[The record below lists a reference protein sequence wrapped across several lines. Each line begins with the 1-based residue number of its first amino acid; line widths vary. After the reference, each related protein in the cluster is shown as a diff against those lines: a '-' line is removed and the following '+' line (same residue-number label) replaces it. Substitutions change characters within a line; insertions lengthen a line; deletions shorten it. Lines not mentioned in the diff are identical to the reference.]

1 MDFTDLKN
9 FTNSKGFVAIITVL
23 TLLVFSLSLTLATT
37 YLSIGE
43 AKSALALS
51 QGEAALALTEGCAED
66 ALILSGRDENYTGGS
81 YSYLGGACAV
91 DISKDLLEWTIDVVG
106 TRDGF
111 ERHLEIVVL
120 RVPGLLGL
128 PATLTLQSW
137 LEK

>member
-43 AKSALALS
+43 AKSALAFS
-51 QGEAALALTEGCAED
+51 QGEAALQLTEGCAED
-66 ALILSGRDENYTGGS
+66 TLLLSKRDENYEGGE
-81 YSYLGGACAV
+81 YLYLGGTCDV
-91 DISKDLLEWTIDVVG
+91 NVSKDGTVWTFDITG
-106 TRDGF
+106 MKDGF
-111 ERHLEIVVL
+111 SRSFEVVVD
-120 RVPGLLGL
+120 RQPGV